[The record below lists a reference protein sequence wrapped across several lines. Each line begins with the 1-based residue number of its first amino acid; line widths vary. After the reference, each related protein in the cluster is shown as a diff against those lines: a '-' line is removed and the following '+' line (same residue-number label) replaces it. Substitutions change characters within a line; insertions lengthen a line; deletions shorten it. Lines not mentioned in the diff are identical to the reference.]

1 MAVGGKNM
9 KMRKASIVVTISIVA
24 LVSAATGFAS
34 ATFTHESMVSGTGL
48 VMVDNEMNTAP
59 GNFSENLK
67 ITLHVHGCG
76 EYDSGQLAKQEI
88 VKKYGK
94 LVSETITLEEDVTMT
109 HKPMTLKSGSLI
121 LINEETA
128 PMWKEDLCI
137 MNYQIGTAMR
147 ELYTT
152 VDYIRKNTKSNV
164 TCLEPKCVDE
174 KGDPKIK
181 EKCVHGVGVVELDIL
196 STVSGASH
204 VGVLIEGSK
213 KGAETIRVSEDYL
226 GNFTIQKML
235 KTKEDK
241 KKECKKDT
249 KQWLECPS
257 GDP

>member
-1 MAVGGKNM
+1 M
-9 KMRKASIVVTISIVA
+9 KMRRVSIVVAISIVA
-24 LVSAATGFAS
+24 LVTTATGFAS

-48 VMVDNEMNTAP
+48 VMVDNEMNTVP

-67 ITLHVHGCG
+67 NTLHVHGCG

-109 HKPMTLKSGSLI
+109 YKPVTLKSGSMV
-121 LINEETA
+121 LINAETA
-128 PMWKEDLCI
+128 PRWKEDLCI
-137 MNYQIGTAMR
+137 KNYQIGTAMR
-147 ELYTT
+147 ELYMSA
-152 VDYIRKNTKSNV
+152 DYIKKNTKSNV
-164 TCLEPKCVDE
+164 TCLEPKCIDE

-204 VGVLIEGSK
+204 VGVLIKGSK
-213 KGAETIRVSEDYL
+213 RGAEAVRVSEDYL
-226 GNFTIQKML
+226 GNFTIQKAL
-235 KTKEDK
+235 KTREDK
-241 KKECKKDT
+241 KKVCKNDT
-249 KQWLECPS
+249 EPWLVCPS

>member
-1 MAVGGKNM
+1 MAVVGKNM

-59 GNFSENLK
+59 RNFSKNLK

-76 EYDSGQLAKQEI
+76 EYDTGQLAKQEI

-109 HKPMTLKSGSLI
+109 HKQVTLKSGSMV

-137 MNYQIGTAMR
+137 KNYQIGTAMR

-152 VDYIRKNTKSNV
+152 ADYIKKNTKSNV
-164 TCLEPKCVDE
+164 SCLEPKCVDE

-181 EKCVHGVGVVELDIL
+181 EKCVHGVGVIELDIL

-204 VGVLIEGSK
+204 VGVLIKGSK
-213 KGAETIRVSEDYL
+213 KDAETIRVSEDYL
-226 GNFTIQKML
+226 GNFTIQKTL

-241 KKECKKDT
+241 KKRMQNRHRT
-249 KQWLECPS
+249 MVGVPI
-257 GDP
+257 G